1 MAFRHLPTVS
11 KLAMLVRIQ
20 SKVAP
25 FLRRL
30 LPTRAARRFARHQ
43 DGAAAVEFALVAV
56 PFLALLFAILETA
69 LVFFAGQTLEAAVTD
84 AGRLIMTGQAQ
95 GFSQAD
101 FKTQVCNRLAGG
113 LFDCTNGVYVNVQTY
128 SSYAAI
134 NTASPISN
142 GQFDTTQM
150 AYSPGVQG
158 SIVVV
163 TLYYE
168 WPIYVSLLG
177 SNLSNLNG
185 GSRLLVATSV
195 FRNEPY

>member
-1 MAFRHLPTVS
+1 
-11 KLAMLVRIQ
+11 
-20 SKVAP
+20 
-25 FLRRL
+25 
-30 LPTRAARRFARHQ
+30 
-43 DGAAAVEFALVAV
+43 
-56 PFLALLFAILETA
+56 
-69 LVFFAGQTLEAAVTD
+69 
-84 AGRLIMTGQAQ
+84 
-95 GFSQAD
+95 
-101 FKTQVCNRLAGG
+101 
-113 LFDCTNGVYVNVQTY
+113 
-128 SSYAAI
+128 
-134 NTASPISN
+134 
-142 GQFDTTQM
+142 M

>member
-1 MAFRHLPTVS
+1 M
-11 KLAMLVRIQ
+11 
-20 SKVAP
+20 
-25 FLRRL
+25 
-30 LPTRAARRFARHQ
+30 
-43 DGAAAVEFALVAV
+43 
-56 PFLALLFAILETA
+56 
-69 LVFFAGQTLEAAVTD
+69 
-84 AGRLIMTGQAQ
+84 
-95 GFSQAD
+95 
-101 FKTQVCNRLAGG
+101 
-113 LFDCTNGVYVNVQTY
+113 NVQTY

-168 WPIYVSLLG
+168 WPIYLSLLG

>member
-1 MAFRHLPTVS
+1 MGDLWLDFGEVPEASNYRRELDLDTGIASVQYAAGGVRYTREVFASAPCHCIVVRLTADRPGSVS
-11 KLAMLVRIQ
+11 FHATM
-20 SKVAP
+20 
-25 FLRRL
+25 
-30 LPTRAARRFARHQ
+30 TRPADATTES
-43 DGAAAVEFALVAV
+43 AV
-56 PFLALLFAILETA
+56 
-69 LVFFAGQTLEAAVTD
+69 GK
-84 AGRLIMTGQAQ
+84 LIMTGQAQ
-95 GFSQAD
+95 GFSQTD

-113 LFDCTNGVYVNVQTY
+113 LFDCNSVYVNVQTY

-134 NTASPISN
+134 NTASPISS

-150 AYSPGVQG
+150 AYNAGAQG